1 MFNLPWIE
9 KYRPKNMDEIIDH
22 QLKIQT
28 LRNLMHRN
36 ELTHLLFYGAPG
48 LGKTSLALSLAR
60 ELYGDDYR
68 MYILELNA
76 SDERGIDVVR
86 NKIPHFI
93 QSRSDRIKMVI
104 LDEADAMTS
113 EAQNAIRRVM
123 ENAIRTSRFVLIC
136 NNIKKIIPELQSRCV
151 KMRFA
156 PLDGVRVNVFEIDG
170 YAHTNS
176 EFFLYGNHFGEGNE
190 EIVKRIEIIERSD
203 KKFITGSFRP
213 LDGKF
218 ELLTFFE
225 N

>member
-156 PLDGVRVNVFEIDG
+156 PLDATKIHQRLNQ
-170 YAHTNS
+170 
-176 EFFLYGNHFGEGNE
+176 FF
-190 EIVKRIEIIERSD
+190 
-203 KKFITGSFRP
+203 
-213 LDGKF
+213 
-218 ELLTFFE
+218 
-225 N
+225 